1 MSSLSFFI
9 SFLFF
14 LSLLVCQDYYSN
26 LGALHETCGE
36 KATKQTRSKKEK
48 KKANNNNGLGNGF
61 SFLHN
66 LRVNSVDLLMFTAS
80 VFYSF

>member
-1 MSSLSFFI
+1 MWRE
-9 SFLFF
+9 
-14 LSLLVCQDYYSN
+14 SN
-26 LGALHETCGE
+26 KTNPF
-36 KATKQTRSKKEK
+36 KERKK

>member
-1 MSSLSFFI
+1 MKH
-9 SFLFF
+9 
-14 LSLLVCQDYYSN
+14 V
-26 LGALHETCGE
+26 ER
-36 KATKQTRSKKEK
+36 KQQNKPVQRKKK